1 MPQGSPISPILFLLY
16 LRDIYRLEIEG
27 VYSLSYIDDFAVTVT
42 LNSAKSNCKKP
53 ERIALELM
61 SRAKEATISFNISKI
76 ELIHFYNKRTTIKE
90 GLKLG
95 DVEISPKP
103 LVRWLGVFLDSKLTF
118 KQYIEIKISKAKAAF
133 YLVRR
138 LGNI

>member
-1 MPQGSPISPILFLLY
+1 MLY
-16 LRDIYRLEIEG
+16 LRNIYRLEIEG
-27 VYSLSYIDDFAVTVT
+27 AYSLSYIDDFAITVT
-42 LNSAKSNCKKP
+42 LNSAKSNCKKL
-53 ERIALELM
+53 EGIALELM
-61 SRAKEATISFNISKI
+61 SRAKEATISFNISKT
-76 ELIHFYNKRTTIKE
+76 ELIHFYNKHTTIEE

-118 KQYIEIKISKAKAAF
+118 KQHIEIKISKVKAAF
-133 YLVRR
+133 YLIRR